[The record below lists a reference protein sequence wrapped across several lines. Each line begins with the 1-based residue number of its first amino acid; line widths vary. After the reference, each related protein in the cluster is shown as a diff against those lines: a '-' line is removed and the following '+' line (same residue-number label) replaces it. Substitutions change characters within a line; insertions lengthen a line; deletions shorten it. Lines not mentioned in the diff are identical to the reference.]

1 MQLPKD
7 YRAIL
12 LLREI
17 DGLSYEEIGQALDLE
32 EGTVKSRIFR
42 ARKRLCAILAA
53 DGNISERCAS
63 NKSRGV

>member
-1 MQLPKD
+1 MQLPKE

-42 ARKRLCAILAA
+42 ARKKLCTILLA
-53 DGNISERCAS
+53 DGNFSEKCAS
-63 NKSRGV
+63 NKAKEV